1 MIFIFGALALF
12 FAVFFITKGIK
23 SGFLTTPIG
32 ELRERKAS
40 QARASKKSE
49 EKKQFFFKWQR
60 IIFWVLLAFAC
71 TFGLIVAIGGNEPV
85 IVVAFIFLGLS
96 IKFLFW
102 STIGNAIYYNAQK
115 KKKPKAKSPAIGIAD
130 EIRKFKDLLDDGVIT
145 QEEFD
150 KKKKDLLR

>member
-1 MIFIFGALALF
+1 MNFSRIWKIFQKPNIFFRSLKEEKEVCINYLLRLSKIFIRQ
-12 FAVFFITKGIK
+12 IYYI
-23 SGFLTTPIG
+23 
-32 ELRERKAS
+32 
-40 QARASKKSE
+40 
-49 EKKQFFFKWQR
+49 
-60 IIFWVLLAFAC
+60 
-71 TFGLIVAIGGNEPV
+71 AIGGNEPV